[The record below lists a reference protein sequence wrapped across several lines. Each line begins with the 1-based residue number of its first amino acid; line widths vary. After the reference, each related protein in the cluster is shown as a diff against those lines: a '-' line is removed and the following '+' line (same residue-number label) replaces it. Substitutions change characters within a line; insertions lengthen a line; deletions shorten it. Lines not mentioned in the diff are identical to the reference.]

1 MGVVRPTHGRACV
14 PLCAALLVIISSGC
28 QTFLAQRPLAVQ
40 VRDAE
45 TKKPIAAAQVRVSY
59 PHDRPAWAPADMT
72 VKTQDDGI
80 ARLSA
85 VLYGE
90 DALAVET
97 TANGYLPEEIQIGAI
112 SLKEIEPAHWFE
124 GADHRRPNF
133 VVDLYA
139 EPQFTVELLLP
150 PGYRGLVQVHVRI
163 DDATTLAAGQRCFR
177 YEVPPSGVVQAQG
190 PPSLRRVFP
199 PSYRARYSD
208 GALLGI
214 DMGIQKV
221 GFRWLKSERDD
232 HYFVVGTQ
240 PEYDTC
246 RRNQVSEQDST
257 GRRSSDTGKAGG
269 RGGRHRSKAD
279 ALPE

>member
-1 MGVVRPTHGRACV
+1 M
-14 PLCAALLVIISSGC
+14 SSGC
-28 QTFLAQRPLAVQ
+28 QTFLAQRPLAVE

-97 TANGYLPEEIQIGAI
+97 TAKGYLSEEIQIGAI
-112 SLKEIEPAHWFE
+112 SLKEIEPAHWLE
-124 GADHRRPNF
+124 GTDHRRPNF

-139 EPQFTVELLLP
+139 EPQFTVELVLP
-150 PGYRGLVQVHVRI
+150 LGYHGLVQVHVRI
-163 DDATTLAAGQRCFR
+163 DDSMSLSAGQRCLRF
-177 YEVPPSGVVQAQG
+177 EVPPSGVVQAQG
-190 PPSLRRVFP
+190 PAPLRRVFP

-208 GALLGI
+208 GPMLGI
-214 DMGIQKV
+214 EMDIQKV
-221 GFRWLKSERDD
+221 GFRWLKSEGDD

-246 RRNQVSEQDST
+246 RRNSVSEQDST
-257 GRRSSDTGKAGG
+257 GRRSSDTSKAGG
-269 RGGRHRSKAD
+269 RGGRHRSRSD
-279 ALPE
+279 ALPQ

>member
-1 MGVVRPTHGRACV
+1 MRSHGRACY
-14 PLCAALLVIISSGC
+14 PLCLALFVTIGSGC

-59 PHDRPAWAPADMT
+59 PHDRPAWAPADMF
-72 VKTQDDGI
+72 VKTGDDGI

-90 DALAVET
+90 DAVAVET
-97 TANGYLPEEIQIGAI
+97 TANGYMPEEMQIGAI
-112 SLKEIEPAHWFE
+112 SLKETKPVHWLE
-124 GADHRRPNF
+124 GANRRPANF

-139 EPQFTVELLLP
+139 EPQFSVELVLP

-163 DDATTLAAGQRCFR
+163 DDSTSLAAGQRCFR

-190 PPSLRRVFP
+190 PPTLRRVFP

-208 GALLGI
+208 GAMLGT
-214 DMGIQKV
+214 DMDILKV

-240 PEYDTC
+240 PDYDTC
-246 RRNQVSEQDST
+246 RRNSVSEQDST
-257 GRRSSDTGKAGG
+257 GRRSSDTSKGG

-279 ALPE
+279 ALPQ